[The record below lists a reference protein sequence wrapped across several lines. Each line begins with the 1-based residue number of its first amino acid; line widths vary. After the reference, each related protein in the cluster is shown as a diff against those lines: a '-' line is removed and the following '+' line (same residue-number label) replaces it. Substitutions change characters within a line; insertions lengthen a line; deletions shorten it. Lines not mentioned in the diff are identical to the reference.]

1 MKKLMIAACAVAFAA
16 AAQAASYDWN
26 FNTSTKTVKEGFKAA
41 TIGGTYD
48 ATSVGSDAAAYIIYL
63 TEGGAGTSQSA
74 LLAGLREGKS
84 VSEIAGANLL
94 ASGNAKSDG
103 KVNLNGSVPESF
115 TDDFVLT
122 SYLAVVS
129 GDKVYLGGLDEG
141 EYDEMDGSGSTP
153 LIVTSSKYLRDNDGT
168 KSFGSAGWYSTASA
182 VPEPTS
188 GLLLLLG
195 VAGLALRRRRA

>member
-16 AAQAASYDWN
+16 AAQAAAYDWN
-26 FNTSTKTVKEGFKAA
+26 FTSASKAVNEGFKAT

-48 ATSVGSDAAAYIIYL
+48 ASQAGNAAAYIIYF
-63 TEGGAGTSQSA
+63 TEGGAGTSQDA
-74 LLAGLREGKS
+74 LLAGLRNGKT
-84 VSEIAGANLL
+84 VAEIAGANVL
-94 ASGNAKSDG
+94 ASGKTGSTG
-103 KVNLNGSVPESF
+103 KVNLDASVDTKF

-129 GDKVYLGGLDEG
+129 GDNVYLGALDEG
-141 EYDEMDGSGSTP
+141 EYDEMDGAGSTS
-153 LIVTSSKYLRDNDGT
+153 LSVTASKYLRDNDGT
-168 KSFGSAGWYSTASA
+168 KSFGSAGWYSTAA